1 MTSTWLSC
9 SCALGIALTA
19 CGHSAPPAP
28 VAPVASS
35 TQPQPMAA
43 ANPPSWD
50 EFVERSIEAFF
61 VTHPPFAVAMGRHEF
76 DGQLP
81 DWSGDGIKREI
92 AELEQMRKA
101 AAAFDDTRLS
111 SEQKF
116 QRAYFLNRIDNELFW
131 LRDTRQ
137 PFVNPAYY
145 FDGGLDPNT
154 YLSMP
159 YAPAE
164 TRLAAFVRYARALPT
179 ALAQIRA
186 NLETPLP
193 RSYIDYAV
201 LGFDGFAEFF
211 RSEVPAAFAEVHDE
225 AKQKEL
231 NEVLATA
238 AQGMSDLARWLDAQR
253 GSATEAF
260 ALGETRFAEMLAH
273 TEGVTTPLPQLAAI
287 EQADLERNTK
297 ALQEACAQY
306 APKASIAACVARMNA
321 DKPKGGAVS
330 GARAQL
336 AELRSYIVDHQ
347 IVTIPDTKIA
357 NVEEAPPYKRQNF
370 AYIDI
375 PGPYEKD
382 LPSVYYIAP
391 PDPKWSKAERDAY
404 VPGKADLLFTSVH
417 EVWPGHFLQFLHSNR
432 APWRFGQLFVGY
444 AFAEGWAHYAE
455 ELMVEQGIAQGK
467 PELWV
472 GQILNALLRDV
483 RFACAIGLHTQGMS
497 VAQCEQLFKDNAYQ
511 DPGNARQQA
520 ARGTYDPGYLNYTL
534 GKLMLRKLRA
544 DWQQE
549 HPGAPILQFHD
560 AVLGAGGPPIPL
572 LRTRLLAHDD
582 GQLF

>member
-1 MTSTWLSC
+1 MTSKSFLC
-9 SCALGIALTA
+9 SCAFGLGLAA
-19 CGHSAPPAP
+19 CGHGAPPPVTPAASAATPPPTAAVSAPSWEAF
-28 VAPVASS
+28 VA
-35 TQPQPMAA
+35 Q
-43 ANPPSWD
+43 
-50 EFVERSIEAFF
+50 SIEKFF

-81 DWSGDGIKREI
+81 DWSSAGLQREV
-92 AELEQMRKA
+92 AELEQMRAQA
-101 AAAFDDTRLS
+101 AKFPDEQLS
-111 SEQKF
+111 PEQRF
-116 QRAYFLNRIDNELFW
+116 QRAYFLNRMDNELFW
-131 LRDTRQ
+131 VRDARQ

-159 YAPAE
+159 YAPLE
-164 TRLAAFVRYARALPT
+164 TRLAAFIKYARALPS

-186 NLETPLP
+186 NLQTPLP
-193 RSYIDYAV
+193 RSYVEYAV

-211 RSEVPAAFAEVHDE
+211 RKEVPAAFAEVHDE

-231 NEVLATA
+231 SEVLTTA
-238 AQGMSDLARWLDAQR
+238 AQGMSDLARWLEGQR
-253 GSATEAF
+253 ATATEAF
-260 ALGETRFAEMLAH
+260 ALGEARFAEMLAQ
-273 TEGVTTPLPQLAAI
+273 TEGVHTPLPELSQIAR
-287 EQADLERNTK
+287 ADLERNTK
-297 ALQEACAQY
+297 ALNEACAQF
-306 APKASIAACVARMNA
+306 APKQPLATCVARVNS
-321 DKPKGGAVS
+321 DKPKGGAVE

-336 AELRSYIVDHQ
+336 AELRSYIVEHH
-347 IVTIPDTKIA
+347 IVSIPGTEQA
-357 NVEEAPPYKRQNF
+357 HVAEAPPYKRQNF

-375 PGPYEKD
+375 PGPYEKE

-404 VPGKADLLFTSVH
+404 VPGQADLLFTSVH

-432 APWRFGQLFVGY
+432 ASWRFGQLFVGY

-483 RFACAIGLHTQGMS
+483 RFVCAIGLHTQGMS
-497 VAQCEQLFKDNAYQ
+497 VAQCEQLFKDKAYQ

-549 HPGAPILQFHD
+549 HPGAPILEFHD

-572 LRTRLLAHDD
+572 LRTRLLQHDD